1 MLNAVVMLVQSMEA
15 AEKVL
20 LKEGGEE
27 GQKVVSIVLEMI
39 KDSRRC
45 PLKSAHVHPIIILE
59 GLDGTG
65 KSTILEGLERYYG
78 DIRRLRS
85 PPERLCSF
93 RAHFD
98 HQSPHLRRAFY
109 TLGNYACALSLRE
122 VSGKPIAIDR
132 FWPSTVA
139 YALAFD
145 YQAGLFCM
153 RRRRRMIMKM
163 IVKMMMRMRIKI
175 MMMKMIKMTMMTMIM
190 IMMMIIIIIMIL
202 FTFESVNFGFSPL
215 PFWRASTM
223 LASTARWCQMTCL
236 RSQKSFCRCR
246 WTCRI
251 WCQAQWLEFSSIF
264 LKRNVWSVCADG
276 PPATWLQKRWSWRR
290 ILVFLRGSW
299 RCTVRWRLETILCW
313 RWMLLAAMKKC
324 FNVYMRWSPFSVSSG
339 HRWRQFLSPSQWIGT
354 LPVNATIIVV
364 FASTRRRQVFVFPV
378 QRKASRNPSTACR
391 VCVMLAC
398 RSWILVVGN
407 PFFILKPWGN
417 WCGFARRIY
426 TLNPSALYR
435 TEAKSPESGSRSNEF
450 PRKCW
455 FWGGQLRDAESNE
468 YTKLWNQLS
477 LKIYQQ
483 ICVENF
489 II

>member
-45 PLKSAHVHPIIILE
+45 PLKSAPVHPIIILE

-145 YQAGLFCM
+145 YQAGLFWMMM
-153 RRRRRMIMKM
+153 RRRRRMRMIMKM

-190 IMMMIIIIIMIL
+190 IMMIIIIMIL

-236 RSQKSFCRCR
+236 RSQKSF
-246 WTCRI
+246 
-251 WCQAQWLEFSSIF
+251 
-264 LKRNVWSVCADG
+264 
-276 PPATWLQKRWSWRR
+276 
-290 ILVFLRGSW
+290 
-299 RCTVRWRLETILCW
+299 
-313 RWMLLAAMKKC
+313 
-324 FNVYMRWSPFSVSSG
+324 
-339 HRWRQFLSPSQWIGT
+339 
-354 LPVNATIIVV
+354 
-364 FASTRRRQVFVFPV
+364 
-378 QRKASRNPSTACR
+378 
-391 VCVMLAC
+391 
-398 RSWILVVGN
+398 
-407 PFFILKPWGN
+407 
-417 WCGFARRIY
+417 
-426 TLNPSALYR
+426 
-435 TEAKSPESGSRSNEF
+435 
-450 PRKCW
+450 
-455 FWGGQLRDAESNE
+455 
-468 YTKLWNQLS
+468 
-477 LKIYQQ
+477 
-483 ICVENF
+483 
-489 II
+489 